1 MGQTTTAV
9 ARELGVSEPTV
20 RKCRSM
26 EDLSRRPAPS
36 RDPRF
41 PSLEGVTGK
50 IDSWLI
56 DDNKHWRKQR
66 HTATRVYVQLR
77 DEEGYEG
84 SYSTARRCVHLE
96 RKQMAAERSQRE
108 AAGHPLL
115 R

>member
-41 PSLEGVTGK
+41 PSLEGLTGK

-84 SYSTARRCVHLE
+84 MCFVKRI
-96 RKQMAAERSQRE
+96 
-108 AAGHPLL
+108 
-115 R
+115 